1 MENTLT
7 KPKLINLKNKTK
19 ENDDGTT
26 TIFVESKT
34 WGRKEVLID
43 TEDLLRLDKEIPQK
57 TARGKWSVVVSK
69 DSRSQDIF
77 YAKIHILHPEG
88 GLDKQGRKKTT
99 KLLLHRTILNP
110 SKEKIIDH
118 IDHNGLNNRRENLRI
133 CTVTQNAANQRKRK
147 GSSNFKGVYW
157 NKRDQVWRAGIG
169 YKGKD
174 LHLGHFKDELE
185 AAKAYDKAAKDL
197 WGEFANLN
205 FENDY
210 KPQKTITNLKK

>member
-43 TEDLLRLDKEIPQK
+43 TEDLLRLDKEMPKK
-57 TARGKWSVVVSK
+57 TARGKWAVVVSR
-69 DSRSQDIF
+69 DSRTQSLF
-77 YAKIHILHPEG
+77 YAKITSILHPEG
-88 GLDKQGRKKTT
+88 GLDKQGRKRTT
-99 KLLLHRTILNP
+99 TLFLHRTILNP
-110 SKEKIIDH
+110 SKEKVIDH
-118 IDHNGLNNRRENLRI
+118 IDHNGLNNRRSNLRI
-133 CTVTQNAANQRKRK
+133 CTQTQNVANQRKGK

-157 NKRDQVWRAGIG
+157 NKREQKWRAGIG

-174 LHLGHFKDELE
+174 FHLGYFKDELE

-197 WGEFANLN
+197 WGEFAKLN

-210 KPQKTITNLKK
+210 ES

>member
-88 GLDKQGRKKTT
+88 GLDKRGKKKTT
-99 KLLLHRTILNP
+99 TLFLHRTILSP
-110 SKEKIIDH
+110 PKEKVIDH
-118 IDHNGLNNRRENLRI
+118 IDHNGLNNKRENLRI
-133 CTVTQNAANQRKRK
+133 CTLTQNAANQRKGK

-157 NKRDQVWRAGIG
+157 DKREQKWRGAIRH
-169 YKGKD
+169 KGKH
-174 LHLGHFKDELE
+174 LHLGSFNDELE
-185 AAKAYDKAAKDL
+185 AAKAYDKAAKEF
-197 WGEFANLN
+197 WGEFAKLN

-210 KPQKTITNLKK
+210 KS